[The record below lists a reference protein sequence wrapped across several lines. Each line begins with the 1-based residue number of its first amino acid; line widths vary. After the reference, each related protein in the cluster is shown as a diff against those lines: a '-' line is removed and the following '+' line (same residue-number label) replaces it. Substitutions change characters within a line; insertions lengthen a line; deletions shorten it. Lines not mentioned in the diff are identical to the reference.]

1 MSAPVTDPPLTK
13 KPEDTPFKQQ
23 RLPAWQP
30 ILTPFWVIVTFFIIG
45 VVFLP
50 LGIVIYQASND
61 VVEVSHQYDGAGM
74 TGDCA
79 LTDADE
85 TKTCTVSLSVEKKM
99 TAPIYVYYQLDN
111 FYQNHRRYVKSRSND
126 QLNGEFPS
134 TSDLESDCAP
144 LDQYNDGG
152 TTKYLN
158 PCGLIAN
165 SYFNDVFEVT
175 GYDMTETGIAW
186 ETDVE
191 YRYSQPEGFCYAET
205 SETTVTNCETT
216 LTSDSSCPSS
226 LSTTTGTI
234 DIDTTTSSSTNY
246 CYYYPDT
253 DSYYYLYQRYPQISP
268 IKGVTDEHF
277 IVWMRTAALP
287 DFRKLYGIINT
298 DIEAGTTLTIDI
310 DSNFYVQ
317 GFEGSKSIVL
327 STTSWFGGANLFL
340 GNSYIVV
347 GSVCLFLA
355 VVFLAKQLTCP
366 RKLGDTR
373 YLGWKEA

>member
-1 MSAPVTDPPLTK
+1 MSTSETAAPLTK

-30 ILTPFWVIVTFFIIG
+30 ILTPFWVIITFAIIG
-45 VVFLP
+45 AVFLP

-61 VVEVSHQYDGAGM
+61 VVEVSHQYDGVGM
-74 TGDCA
+74 TNDCA
-79 LTDADE
+79 LTTADE
-85 TKTCTVSLSVEKKM
+85 TATCTVNLSVEKKM

-111 FYQNHRRYVKSRSND
+111 FYQNHRRYVKSRSDD

-134 TSDLESDCAP
+134 ESDLESDCTP
-144 LDQYNDGG
+144 LYKYDDSG
-152 TTKYLN
+152 TEKYLN

-165 SYFNDVFEVT
+165 SYFNDVFEVS

-191 YRYSQPEGFCYAET
+191 YRYSQPEGFCYVET
-205 SETTVTNCETT
+205 SITSASGCEA
-216 LTSDSSCPSS
+216 LLSADSSCPSS
-226 LSTTTGTI
+226 LSETTGTV
-234 DIDTTTSSSTNY
+234 DIDTTTSSDTNY

-253 DSYYYLYQRYPQISP
+253 NTYYYLYQRYPQISP

-287 DFRKLYGIINT
+287 DFRKLYGIIDT
-298 DIEAGTTLTIDI
+298 DIEAGTTVTINI

-317 GFEGSKSIVL
+317 GFEGSKTIVL

-347 GSVCLFLA
+347 GSTCLFLA
-355 VVFLAKQLTCP
+355 IIFLAKQVLCP